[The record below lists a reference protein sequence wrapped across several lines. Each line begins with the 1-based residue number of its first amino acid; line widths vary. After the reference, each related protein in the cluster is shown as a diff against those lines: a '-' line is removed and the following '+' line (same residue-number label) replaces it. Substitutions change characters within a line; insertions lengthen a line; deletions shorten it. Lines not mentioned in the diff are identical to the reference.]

1 MMAKVSIATLDT
13 AAMEEP
19 PSGSSGDVETRAY
32 FTGER
37 HPIHLQLHR
46 LGPDATLRIDGGE
59 RDRLVYV
66 WEGAIEAG
74 GTRMDRGSSLVVEI
88 GASLTVTA
96 GSEGATVLSYN
107 LRDELAEPRVG
118 GHVHLMPT
126 GIVPRTDSMLGS
138 TIGAGIHFNA
148 ECPTC
153 TLWLHE
159 NDFLGDHVVAPH
171 SHSKD
176 ELIFIREGS
185 IRLGTKLYPRGTAV
199 LLQADTD
206 YGFASGPD
214 GMGTVDFRG
223 GAPILTP
230 ADGSPV
236 IDESEIWAK
245 VGRPRYLPLETA

>member
-1 MMAKVSIATLDT
+1 MMARVSIATLDT
-13 AAMEEP
+13 APIAEP
-19 PSGSSGDVETRAY
+19 PAGSSGHIETRAY
-32 FTGER
+32 FSGER
-37 HPIHLQLHR
+37 HPIHLYLHR
-46 LGPDATLRIDGGE
+46 LAPGATLRIAGEE
-59 RDRLVYV
+59 RDRLAYV
-66 WEGAIEAG
+66 WEGAVTAG
-74 GTRMDRGSSLVVEI
+74 GTSMDRGSSLVVEF
-88 GASLTVTA
+88 GASLSVTA
-96 GSEGATVLSYN
+96 GSEGAAVLSYC
-107 LRDELAEPRVG
+107 LRDRLAEPRAG
-118 GHVHLMPT
+118 RHIHLMPT
-126 GIVPRTDSMLGS
+126 EIVPRTDSMLGS

-223 GAPILTP
+223 SAPILTP

-236 IDESEIWAK
+236 IDESEMWAK
-245 VGRPRYLPLETA
+245 VGIPRYQPLEVA

>member
-1 MMAKVSIATLDT
+1 MAKVSIGTLDT
-13 AAMEEP
+13 ATIVEAP
-19 PSGSSGDVETRAY
+19 PGSSGAIETRAY
-32 FTGER
+32 FTCER

-46 LGPDATLRIDGGE
+46 LGAGARLRIDGAE

-66 WEGAIEAG
+66 WEGAVEAG
-74 GTRMDRGSSLVVEI
+74 ATRMDHGSSLVVEL

-96 GSEGATVLSYN
+96 GRTGAVVLSYN
-107 LRDELAEPRVG
+107 LRDELGEPRAG

-153 TLWLHE
+153 TMWLHE

-236 IDESEIWAK
+236 IIESEMWAK
-245 VGRPRYLPLETA
+245 VGVPRYQKLETA